1 MYKGLIN
8 GKFEP
13 GILSHHDKGRYAGI
27 YTLQTITLNGFVID
41 TLMSEKKPITKEIKV
56 FCMKKEGLILNS
68 RDLKELHPDLISM
81 RHRLSQQDVIDF
93 YERYD

>member
-1 MYKGLIN
+1 
-8 GKFEP
+8 
-13 GILSHHDKGRYAGI
+13 
-27 YTLQTITLNGFVID
+27 
-41 TLMSEKKPITKEIKV
+41 
-56 FCMKKEGLILNS
+56 MKKEGLILNS